1 MKLLVFIL
9 NKEEVLADVMA
20 AFLEAGVPG
29 ATILDSV
36 GMGRFLT
43 HEVPLFAGFRDL
55 IQGGAPR
62 NKTIL
67 AVIDDESVLPRL
79 EKLLNRVCGGLS
91 SPGTGIFFT
100 VPVDYC
106 AGLQPCAPEE

>member
-9 NKEEVLADVMA
+9 NKEELLPDVMA
-20 AFLEAGVPG
+20 AFLEAGVPD

-43 HEVPLFAGFRDL
+43 YEVPLFAGFRDL
-55 IQGGAPR
+55 MQGAKPR
-62 NKTIL
+62 NKTIIS
-67 AVIDDESVLPRL
+67 VINDESVLPHL
-79 EKLLNRVCGGLS
+79 EKLLDRICGGLS

-106 AGLQPCAPEE
+106 VGPGAPEE